1 MWMNRP
7 VTGRAA
13 LAALALFWTVGAF
26 LLLASWRSAVAEDRV
41 REAPTC
47 SESQLFTATE
57 CRITLDGTMTSL
69 TSDRAEMDLGG
80 RRVSASVTI
89 AGTIHDASGV
99 PVRVTLYRGKPIH
112 IDGQDLKIDTDDAP
126 TSSHTNFRNAGM
138 FFIIGGALLVGV
150 NVLIGS
156 IGQRRAT
163 PR

>member
-1 MWMNRP
+1 VWWSRP
-7 VTGRAA
+7 LTGRPA
-13 LAALALFWTVGAF
+13 LAALALFWTVGAW
-26 LLLASWRSAVAEDRV
+26 LLVASWRSAVAEDRV

-69 TSDRAEMDLGG
+69 TSGRAEMDVGG
-80 RRVSASVTI
+80 RHVSTTVTI
-89 AGTIHDASGV
+89 AGTIPDVSGV

-126 TSSHTNFRNAGM
+126 TRHTDFRNAGM
-138 FFIIGGALLVGV
+138 FFIIGGTLLVGA
-150 NVLIGS
+150 NVLGS
-156 IGQRRAT
+156 IGRRHA